1 MIDNKTMIE
10 KYTIGTFFMQYR
22 VYESTESGY
31 KAKDQSIKRNS
42 FISKHD

>member
-1 MIDNKTMIE
+1 MIDNKPMIE

-22 VYESTESGY
+22 VHESTESGY